1 MSGIA
6 SCLYYQVDQT
16 CLNYHTSYAL
26 YKIFFCADEKF
37 ILSDTYIV
45 KVLSTIDTIAN
56 TTSCIQ
62 PSVAVSMYSGCNLR
76 SAWEVCLNVIRPAG
90 IHCVI
95 ELPDTAYLPMNMS
108 YGSLLL
114 TEGNRSS
121 ENYKK

>member
-1 MSGIA
+1 MIP
-6 SCLYYQVDQT
+6 LNTLDQI
-16 CLNYHTSYAL
+16 L
-26 YKIFFCADEKF
+26 FCADEKV

-45 KVLSTIDTIAN
+45 KVLSTIDSIAN

-62 PSVAVSMYSGCNLR
+62 PSVAASMSIGCNLR
-76 SAWEVCLNVIRPAG
+76 SAWEVCLSIIHLTG

-114 TEGNRSS
+114 KEGNRSN
-121 ENYKK
+121 EHYKK

>member
-1 MSGIA
+1 MP
-6 SCLYYQVDQT
+6 
-16 CLNYHTSYAL
+16 LNAL
-26 YKIFFCADEKF
+26 DKIFIYADEKF
-37 ILSDTYIV
+37 ISSDTYIV

-62 PSVAVSMYSGCNLR
+62 PSVAASMSIRCNLR
-76 SAWEVCLNVIRPAG
+76 SAWEVCLNVIHPAG

-95 ELPDTAYLPMNMS
+95 ELPDTAHLPMNMS

-114 TEGNRSS
+114 KEGNRSN